1 MTFAYRFTEISFLYF
16 PNQSV
21 HGDAAVW
28 RKVAILDSRC
38 LFGFR
43 MVCSLAKEVL
53 LMNPGFDLSWLSAET
68 PDLSEKRVC

>member
-28 RKVAILDSRC
+28 RKVDH
-38 LFGFR
+38 
-43 MVCSLAKEVL
+43 
-53 LMNPGFDLSWLSAET
+53 PGFSLLVWLS
-68 PDLSEKRVC
+68 DGVLISEGGSVDESWF